1 MLTESRCES
10 DASCHVVIE
19 PSAPYYQRLVSD
31 VGGTASAACCTVREA
46 GSPNR
51 VVCCRVFIDGISA
64 TSILDTPWMQVFQQG
79 DYVLREGDELAS
91 DAKFYLIASGTVT
104 CHKTFEVRV
113 LDVACMASAAT
124 GAGALRNTV
133 LQVMLS
139 GMPVTPFISDTPRRC
154 GACRAR
160 CGR

>member
-1 MLTESRCES
+1 MNRL
-10 DASCHVVIE
+10 DGVL
-19 PSAPYYQRLVSD
+19 APVTL
-31 VGGTASAACCTVREA
+31 
-46 GSPNR
+46 N
-51 VVCCRVFIDGISA
+51 
-64 TSILDTPWMQVFQQG
+64 TPCVQVFKQG

-91 DAKFYLIASGTVT
+91 DAKFYLIAAGTVT

-139 GMPVTPFISDTPRRC
+139 GMPVAPFVSNTPRRC
-154 GACRAR
+154 AACRAR
-160 CGR
+160 SGR